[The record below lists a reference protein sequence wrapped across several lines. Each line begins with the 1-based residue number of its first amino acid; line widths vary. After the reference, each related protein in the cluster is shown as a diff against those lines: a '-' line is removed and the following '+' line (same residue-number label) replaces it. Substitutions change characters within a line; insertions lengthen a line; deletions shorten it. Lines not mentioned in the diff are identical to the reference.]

1 MSRYRKSRTKIND
14 SDSTKQQ
21 RMRRGDKEFINH
33 YRTSR
38 LPSPRRAALEDL
50 DSTAH
55 VWSVGDRFYKLA
67 QTYYN
72 DPKLWWV
79 VAWYNQKPTEG
90 HVELG
95 DTILVPRNIEDILA
109 TLGY

>member
-1 MSRYRKSRTKIND
+1 MSRYKNIQTKTNS
-14 SDSTKQQ
+14 SDSTKIQ
-21 RMRRGDKEFINH
+21 RQRRGEKEFVNH
-33 YRTSR
+33 YKTGR
-38 LPSPRRAALEDL
+38 LPTPPRTLSALD
-50 DSTAH
+50 TKAH

-67 QTYYN
+67 QTHYN

-90 HVELG
+90 HVEIG
-95 DTILVPRNIEDILA
+95 DTILVHRNIDELLN